1 MIPDLDLYTD
11 HAWITTIQTVMKV
24 EEHLTTVPVIRLSAL
39 LKRRTKLKECL
50 FAFHTAKVASYLL
63 TEHNVDLA
71 QYIIISTEDASLQML
86 RNFVGHEH
94 FRKAII
100 MAFIER

>member
-1 MIPDLDLYTD
+1 ML
-11 HAWITTIQTVMKV
+11 
-24 EEHLTTVPVIRLSAL
+24 
-39 LKRRTKLKECL
+39 
-50 FAFHTAKVASYLL
+50 
-63 TEHNVDLA
+63 NVDLA

-100 MAFIER
+100 MVFIER